1 MDGSRWLSAG
11 TIGSECYGRMQTR
24 RVLTAVVVTRRS
36 CIDSKVRSKGK
47 KEVGLVKLL
56 VLSLLEVHSAVQ
68 ITQARARFRKAPR
81 VHGALPSPTSSWHAR
96 HTTKDTLLM
105 YRKVDHAPCT
115 SCPPAAENNGDMLL
129 PVRRPQ
135 PRPRAYTMTLA

>member
-68 ITQARARFRKAPR
+68 ITQKQGRVFEKPHEFTEPFRVQLHRGTHAT
-81 VHGALPSPTSSWHAR
+81 LPKTHF
-96 HTTKDTLLM
+96 
-105 YRKVDHAPCT
+105 
-115 SCPPAAENNGDMLL
+115 
-129 PVRRPQ
+129 
-135 PRPRAYTMTLA
+135 